1 MKAIGK
7 KKRILI
13 FLTALMI
20 QTVLTGCRQNKKE
33 TQDFN
38 IPSHANEIQDSK
50 TSSNEKKT
58 TEENRNEDNKE
69 IMLDT
74 KLQELEEG
82 LSAIHY
88 EGKDGFDEFLAGGGA
103 SSDREVVNFL
113 TVHFNSELSKLQLGS
128 SPFGCST
135 ISVKNENKG
144 YLFGRNFDWSTCKA
158 LVISS
163 QPETGY
169 ASISTVNT
177 EFIQTGGLDLSTLS
191 DTILAVIGL
200 YAPLDGMNETGL
212 AVSVNMIEDSDTIEQ
227 TTDKP
232 DLTTTTAIR
241 LLLNQAATVKEAL
254 ELLEQYDLHASM
266 GRMIHFSIADADGN
280 SVVVEYVDN
289 KMIVTETPIVTNF
302 YFAEGEKYGI
312 GTSQS
317 HLRYDIL
324 EQTLK
329 ENETMNMRTVRD
341 ALNSV
346 SKDNFNEFESTEWSI
361 VMNQDTKEM
370 TYYHRENY
378 EKGYTFRIK

>member
-50 TSSNEKKT
+50 TPSNEKEI
-58 TEENRNEDNKE
+58 TEENRSEDNKE

>member
-38 IPSHANEIQDSK
+38 IPSHTNEIQDSK
-50 TSSNEKKT
+50 TPSNEKEI
-58 TEENRNEDNKE
+58 TEENRSEDNKE

-241 LLLNQAATVKEAL
+241 LLLNQAATVEEAL

-280 SVVVEYVDN
+280 SVVVEYVNN

>member
-7 KKRILI
+7 KKLILI
-13 FLTALMI
+13 FLTALMM
-20 QTVLTGCRQNKKE
+20 QTVLTGCRQNKKG

-50 TSSNEKKT
+50 TPSNEKEI
-58 TEENRNEDNKE
+58 TEENRSEDNKE

-241 LLLNQAATVKEAL
+241 LLLNQAATVEEAL

-266 GRMIHFSIADADGN
+266 GRMIHFSIVDVDGN
-280 SVVVEYVDN
+280 SVVVEYVNN

-302 YFAEGEKYGI
+302 YFTEGEKYGI

-329 ENETMNMRTVRD
+329 ENETMNMQTVRD